1 MRLPTVSKLCLIAAT
16 TVLLAACAKPFWE
29 SWSEPG
35 YQHQPLTPEEMAQQQ
50 QQQAQSHYRKAD
62 RLPPKYNKARKRCV
76 TTANGH
82 EVCGYDCKVV
92 GDYAKCAQEPKQRCV
107 VSPSGQIKCGYNCKV
122 THLQAKCGK
131 YLYDNCVTN
140 AIGEVRCGNN
150 CREREDGELVCG
162 K

>member
-1 MRLPTVSKLCLIAAT
+1 MKLSIVGKLGLIACS
-16 TVLLAACAKPFWE
+16 TVLLAACSKPFWHSTSPYPE
-29 SWSEPG
+29 G
-35 YQHQPLTPEEMAQQQ
+35 TLTPEQMA

-62 RLPPKYNKARKRCV
+62 RLPPRYSRGRKGCV

-82 EVCGYDCKVV
+82 QVCGYDCKVV
-92 GDYAKCAQEPKQRCV
+92 GDHAKCAQEPKERCV
-107 VSPSGQIKCGYNCKV
+107 VTPAGHINCGYDCKV
-122 THLQAKCGK
+122 THSQAKCGK

-140 AIGEVRCGNN
+140 AMGEVKCGNN